1 MIESQACFRIRCQ
14 DFLPAPFSEV
24 QLKKA
29 LRITLVKIPPTHL
42 AVCVPLITSVFFVS
56 SMGKEENNKA
66 EAVLDRSK
74 LFQWHCATDVECFK
88 ELGLGEDLLSTGLTT
103 EQAEARF
110 AQYGPNKLS
119 EKERVTLLQ
128 RIWNQVANVL
138 VGILVFVAVVSAI
151 RAATADISE
160 DVVTNTIQ
168 VGLIVF
174 VIT

>member
-1 MIESQACFRIRCQ
+1 
-14 DFLPAPFSEV
+14 
-24 QLKKA
+24 
-29 LRITLVKIPPTHL
+29 
-42 AVCVPLITSVFFVS
+42 
-56 SMGKEENNKA
+56 MGKEEEGKN

-74 LFQWHCATDVECFK
+74 LFQWHAHSNAEAYVEM
-88 ELGLGEDLLSTGLTT
+88 GLGADLGTVGLT
-103 EQAEARF
+103 AEEAEKRF
-110 AQYGPNKLS
+110 ETYGPNKLS
-119 EKERVTLLQ
+119 EKEKVTLLQ
-128 RIWNQVANVL
+128 RIWAQVANVL